1 VHPDYHQQQQQPRR
15 HLTEEQAAEAERRE
29 RERRYITFLV
39 ADTEEWRHI
48 DALMQQYMTLSE
60 Q

>member
-1 VHPDYHQQQQQPRR
+1 MRPDYRQQPARR
-15 HLTEEQAAEAERRE
+15 DLTEEQAAEAERRV
-29 RERRYITFLV
+29 RERRSITFLV

-48 DALMQQYMTLSE
+48 DALMQQYLTLTE